1 MNNTFYPVND
11 CRYLAH
17 YGVKG
22 MRWGIRRYQ
31 NEDGSLTSAGKK
43 HYGRISGERTYK
55 ELRKEVLR
63 KRREQSSWANQW
75 EHNRPI
81 GEHTKKIKDTL
92 EKNKEKYKNTPE
104 YKKWN
109 SEMNDLNWKMER
121 LVGSQDPH
129 DQKLLSKYE
138 KQYNIL
144 SENMP
149 KSNEKMMP
157 LYSRTIGKDRKYRDF
172 LGNNYLENAG
182 KDVTM
187 AYLKD
192 LGFNDAAAD
201 ELLEKMLKDNRV
213 FDI

>member
-1 MNNTFYPVND
+1 MD
-11 CRYLAH
+11 
-17 YGVKG
+17 
-22 MRWGIRRYQ
+22 
-31 NEDGSLTSAGKK
+31 
-43 HYGRISGERTYK
+43 
-55 ELRKEVLR
+55 
-63 KRREQSSWANQW
+63 
-75 EHNRPI
+75 
-81 GEHTKKIKDTL
+81 
-92 EKNKEKYKNTPE
+92 
-104 YKKWN
+104 
-109 SEMNDLNWKMER
+109 DLYWKMER
-121 LVGSQDPH
+121 LVGSQNPH

-138 KQYNIL
+138 KQYDIL

-172 LGNNYLENAG
+172 VGNNYLENAG

-192 LGFNDAAAD
+192 LGFNDATAD